1 MKWKMANYKNRK
13 PKKFKGCCR
22 MCALGDSNGC
32 RNGRRLTKKELE
44 QELTLKEDLESLLFD
59 LDEYGYE

>member
-1 MKWKMANYKNRK
+1 
-13 PKKFKGCCR
+13 